1 MIENSYFYRVSID
14 INYGGSSMRIQQ
26 LLYLQKVVALGN
38 MTEAA
43 KELFIAQPTLSS
55 AIKQLEKEMGITILI
70 RGKKGVSLTED
81 GREFMQYAQQI
92 LDQVQ
97 LLERRYGDQSSAPK
111 IFSVAA
117 QHYAFAVDAFV
128 QLLKEIGH
136 SDYQA
141 SLKEMRTYEVIEDV
155 ANLHSEI
162 GIVYL
167 SRYNRQ
173 VMENSFQEKEL
184 SFTPLFKAHPHVFLY
199 RNHPL
204 AGKKSI
210 SLADLLP
217 YPKLSY
223 DQGQHNSFYYWE
235 ETLADQHSP
244 KSIIVSDRATLFNLA
259 IGLNGYTISSGIIN
273 ADLNGDD
280 IIARPLISDEYI
292 EIGYLTNRLHQLSSI
307 GQKYLGY
314 LRESIEKN
322 AKR

>member
-1 MIENSYFYRVSID
+1 
-14 INYGGSSMRIQQ
+14 MRSQQ

-128 QLLKEIGH
+128 QLLKEIGQ

-141 SLKEMRTYEVIEDV
+141 RLKEMRTYEVIEDV

-184 SFTPLFKAHPHVFLY
+184 SFTP
-199 RNHPL
+199 
-204 AGKKSI
+204 KKSI

-322 AKR
+322 A

>member
-1 MIENSYFYRVSID
+1 
-14 INYGGSSMRIQQ
+14 MRIQQ

-128 QLLKEIGH
+128 QLLKEIGQ

-167 SRYNRQ
+167 SRYNHQ

-244 KSIIVSDRATLFNLA
+244 KSIIVSDRATLFNLE
-259 IGLNGYTISSGIIN
+259 IGLKGYTISSGIIN

>member
-1 MIENSYFYRVSID
+1 
-14 INYGGSSMRIQQ
+14 MRIQQ

-128 QLLKEIGH
+128 QLLKEIGQ

-155 ANLHSEI
+155 ADRLLVQRHFASQGGE
-162 GIVYL
+162 GL
-167 SRYNRQ
+167 G
-173 VMENSFQEKEL
+173 EAL
-184 SFTPLFKAHPHVFLY
+184 C
-199 RNHPL
+199 
-204 AGKKSI
+204 
-210 SLADLLP
+210 ADITHQTGRGL
-217 YPKLSY
+217 
-223 DQGQHNSFYYWE
+223 
-235 ETLADQHSP
+235 TLAVEVSHRLEQGLAAACAAIAAALDEDFDRLAMRRRVLERLLLRAVAIQATALAQRARCPTRHAFGFDDVAVFVTEDFERLQAPQLQEVGHSVP
-244 KSIIVSDRATLFNLA
+244 RA
-259 IGLNGYTISSGIIN
+259 S
-273 ADLNGDD
+273 
-280 IIARPLISDEYI
+280 P
-292 EIGYLTNRLHQLSSI
+292 H
-307 GQKYLGY
+307 
-314 LRESIEKN
+314 
-322 AKR
+322 

>member
-1 MIENSYFYRVSID
+1 M
-14 INYGGSSMRIQQ
+14 
-26 LLYLQKVVALGN
+26 
-38 MTEAA
+38 
-43 KELFIAQPTLSS
+43 
-55 AIKQLEKEMGITILI
+55 
-70 RGKKGVSLTED
+70 
-81 GREFMQYAQQI
+81 
-92 LDQVQ
+92 
-97 LLERRYGDQSSAPK
+97 
-111 IFSVAA
+111 
-117 QHYAFAVDAFV
+117 
-128 QLLKEIGH
+128 
-136 SDYQA
+136 
-141 SLKEMRTYEVIEDV
+141 

-184 SFTPLFKAHPHVFLY
+184 SFMPLFKARPHVFLY

-322 AKR
+322 A

>member
-1 MIENSYFYRVSID
+1 
-14 INYGGSSMRIQQ
+14 MRIQQ

-38 MTEAA
+38 MTEAT

-81 GREFMQYAQQI
+81 VREFMQYAQQI

-128 QLLKEIGH
+128 QLLKEIGQ

-167 SRYNRQ
+167 SRYNHQ

-217 YPKLSY
+217 Y
-223 DQGQHNSFYYWE
+223 YWE

-259 IGLNGYTISSGIIN
+259 IGLKGYTISSGIIN

>member
-1 MIENSYFYRVSID
+1 
-14 INYGGSSMRIQQ
+14 MRIQQ

-55 AIKQLEKEMGITILI
+55 AIKQLEKETGITILI
-70 RGKKGVSLTED
+70 QGKKGVSLTED

-117 QHYAFAVDAFV
+117 QHYAFAVNAFV
-128 QLLKEIGH
+128 QLLKEIGQ

-217 YPKLSY
+217 Y
-223 DQGQHNSFYYWE
+223 YWE

-244 KSIIVSDRATLFNLA
+244 KSIIVSDWATMFNLE
-259 IGLNGYTISSGIIN
+259 IGLSGYTISSGIIN

-292 EIGYLTNRLHQLSSI
+292 EIGYLTNHLHQLSSI